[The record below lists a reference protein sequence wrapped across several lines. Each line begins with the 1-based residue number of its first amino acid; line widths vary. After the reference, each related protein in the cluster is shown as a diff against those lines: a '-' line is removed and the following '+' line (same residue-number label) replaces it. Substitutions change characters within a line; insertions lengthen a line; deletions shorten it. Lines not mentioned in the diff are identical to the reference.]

1 MPYGLYVVDD
11 VNLKDKTDVW
21 QKRKKKR
28 IFKDII
34 GVWFL
39 FQVIWRFLFQFTIHL
54 LRNFCDILTCRLEP
68 RENNFYTEHFL
79 QEEKFKVCAKVKNSV
94 LNKWVQF
101 ISIRLFVT
109 HMDYSITRFRFAF
122 MPPSPH
128 IFFRLLYLEHRTPF
142 CYLFSM
148 MIYSENVS
156 EKKCNYM

>member
-21 QKRKKKR
+21 QKRKKR

-39 FQVIWRFLFQFTIHL
+39 FQVIWRFLIQFSIHF

-68 RENNFYTEHFL
+68 WENNFYTEHFL

-101 ISIRLFVT
+101 IAIRLFVT

-122 MPPSPH
+122 MPPPPYFLQTI
-128 IFFRLLYLEHRTPF
+128 IFGASDTFLLPIQYDDLFR
-142 CYLFSM
+142 
-148 MIYSENVS
+148 
-156 EKKCNYM
+156 KCIRKEM